1 MKYYNYLSLVTLF
14 LVMGCNSENVDEEH
28 HYDNKFRIGSVQC
41 GYPSER
47 TRSAPK

>member
-28 HYDNKFRIGSVQC
+28 HYDNKLLRPPLPMT
-41 GYPSER
+41 Y
-47 TRSAPK
+47 